1 MTRGFLSLSAGFM
14 GSLIGWGGSYG
25 CSWGARTAVVGG
37 MERESHVYAA
47 HSLPLVLL
55 NLSFGDTL
63 SGLGGLSLGTSV
75 L

>member
-1 MTRGFLSLSAGFM
+1 M
-14 GSLIGWGGSYG
+14 GGCGSCGCGWGTG
-25 CSWGARTAVVGG
+25 TAVVGG
-37 MERESHVYAA
+37 VERESHVNAA

-55 NLSFGDTL
+55 KLSFGDTL